1 MNIVVNIFIAVF
13 INFCQHF
20 TEIPKN
26 ADFWMKSPFSLKK
39 NKFLLVNFHETR
51 SQKTKKDFKEVYR
64 RTILKDENHVVLEK
78 NLLITDILK
87 FIIKNEDFC
96 LYLTI

>member
-1 MNIVVNIFIAVF
+1 MYVKLLGKTISYGVWMNIVVNIFIAAF

-26 ADFWMKSPFSLKK
+26 TDFWMKSPFIWKK

-51 SQKTKKDFKEVYR
+51 SQKTKKDFEEVYR
-64 RTILKDENHVVLEK
+64 RTILKDENHLVLEK
-78 NLLITDILK
+78 ISSLPI
-87 FIIKNEDFC
+87 F
-96 LYLTI
+96 